1 MASAAKS
8 QPIHCVGS
16 EWVRGQK
23 ANSIAGRTKTINCR
37 DEENDVIEFV
47 ADKRVTL
54 YYYPR
59 WLHSHR
65 LNLVTFFIFMM
76 RIQIETAAYQ
86 SLMNAIMNECGVDNS
101 LKVVVV
107 VVAAGVFDKNR
118 EKHYNFLL
126 ITQLSIMNRDIG
138 RYLCWCCDKASTQLL
153 SATFFLLFCLITASG
168 IAGVWSNLYLKEQTQ
183 GAINKRLNSL

>member
-16 EWVRGQK
+16 EWVRDQK

-37 DEENDVIEFV
+37 DDENDVIEFV
-47 ADKRVTL
+47 ADKSVTL

-86 SLMNAIMNECGVDNS
+86 SLMNAIMNECGADNS

-138 RYLCWCCDKASTQLL
+138 RYLCWCCDKASTFISEFFFIVL
-153 SATFFLLFCLITASG
+153 SYHDE
-168 IAGVWSNLYLKEQTQ
+168 W
-183 GAINKRLNSL
+183 NSRSVK